1 MSTNLS
7 EMAIRS
13 REEAGM
19 IEDSLA
25 KKAQKQLHKAAKEI
39 KLDHN
44 LLKILEQPMR
54 VLRVSVPIK
63 LDNGRTKVFTGYRC
77 QYNNAKGPTKGGV
90 RYHPD
95 VTEEEVVALAAWMT
109 WKCALLDLP
118 YGGAKGGIIC
128 DPRKLSESEL
138 ERMTRRYT
146 SEIMPILGPHIDIPA
161 PDVYT
166 TSKTMAWIMDTFS
179 MMKGYTEPSI
189 VTGKPEILGGSKG
202 RKEATGKGVAIIT
215 REFFKSQKKNLQ
227 GARVAI
233 QGFGNVGGHAAH
245 FLSQMGAK
253 IVAVSDVSGALVNP
267 DGLDVPGIIDC
278 VQKHA
283 CVIKHPGKQ
292 IDREDVLYQEVDV
305 LIPAALENQIHQK
318 NAHKIKAKVIIEG
331 ANGPTTPE
339 ADDILEKKK
348 IPVIPDILANAGGVV
363 VSHLEWVQALSGL
376 FWEEEQVNAELE
388 KKMMKSCKKVWET
401 SKQKNISLRCAAYV
415 VAIERIAEIYSYRGM
430 FP

>member
-13 REEAGM
+13 WEEAGM

-25 KKAQKQLHKAAKEI
+25 KKAQKQLYKAAKEI

-44 LLKILEQPMR
+44 LLKILEKPMR

-77 QYNNAKGPTKGGV
+77 QYNNARGPTKGGV

-128 DPRKLSESEL
+128 DPRKLSENEL

-215 REFFKSQKKNLQ
+215 QEFLKAQKKNLR
-227 GARVAI
+227 GARVAV

-245 FLSQMGAK
+245 FLSRMGAK
-253 IVAVSDVSGALVNP
+253 IVVVSDVSGALFDP
-267 DGLDVPGIIDC
+267 DGLDVPGLIDC

-292 IDREDVLYQEVDV
+292 IDREDVLYQDVDI

-318 NAHKIKAKVIIEG
+318 NASKIKAKVIVEG
-331 ANGPTTPE
+331 VNGPTTPE
-339 ADDILEKKK
+339 ADEILEKKK
-348 IPVIPDILANAGGVV
+348 ISVSPDILANAGGVV
-363 VSHLEWVQALSGL
+363 VSHL
-376 FWEEEQVNAELE
+376 
-388 KKMMKSCKKVWET
+388 KK
-401 SKQKNISLRCAAYV
+401 
-415 VAIERIAEIYSYRGM
+415 
-430 FP
+430 

>member
-1 MSTNLS
+1 
-7 EMAIRS
+7 
-13 REEAGM
+13 M

-25 KKAQKQLHKAAKEI
+25 KKARKQLYKAAREI
-39 KLDHN
+39 KLDSN
-44 LLKILEQPMR
+44 LLKILENPMR
-54 VLRVSVPIK
+54 VLRVSIPVR
-63 LDNGRTKVFTGYRC
+63 LDNGKTKVFTGFRC

-95 VTEEEVVALAAWMT
+95 VTEEEIVALAAWMT
-109 WKCALLDLP
+109 WKCTLLDLP

-128 DPRKLSESEL
+128 DPTKLSESEL

-202 RKEATGKGVAIIT
+202 RKEATGKGLSIIT
-215 REFFKSQKKNLQ
+215 REYFKAQKKSLK
-227 GARVAI
+227 GTTVAI

-253 IVAVSDVSGALVNP
+253 IVAVSDVSGALISQ
-267 DGLDVPGIIDC
+267 DGLDVQGLIDC
-278 VQKHA
+278 VEKHA
-283 CVIKHPGKQ
+283 CIIKHPGER
-292 IDREDVLYQEVDV
+292 IDREEVLYQDVDI

-318 NAHKIKAKVIIEG
+318 NAHKIKAKLIVEG

-339 ADDILEKKK
+339 ADEILEKND

-376 FWEEEQVNAELE
+376 FWEEDQVNAELE
-388 KKMMKSCKKVWET
+388 RKMVKTFAEVW
-401 SKQKNISLRCAAYV
+401 KRNNRKNIPLRCAAYI
-415 VAIERIAEIYSYRGM
+415 VAIERIAEIYQYRGM